1 MGETAVGKPRT
12 KAGPR
17 GLAAFVHVSI
27 ARARM
32 VAVPYRLGD
41 VVVGD
46 EPFKGCREG
55 VVVVKNGTF
64 VGLQTADGLVFYDH
78 RQLRLPD

>member
-1 MGETAVGKPRT
+1 
-12 KAGPR
+12 
-17 GLAAFVHVSI
+17 
-27 ARARM
+27 M

-46 EPFKGCREG
+46 EPFKGRREG